1 MQGVLVHAPARLL
14 GRPTATK
21 GAAVRTLR
29 GMARLEGQWKVRRES
44 GLLPPRG
51 VSKRIGA
58 GRGWTLLL
66 GLPVAPFRVERAGGE
81 AHTLRYRLLPIRDE
95 LSPRADGS
103 WAGRGLLL
111 GREFCRFRLEP
122 R

>member
-1 MQGVLVHAPARLL
+1 M
-14 GRPTATK
+14 AT
-21 GAAVRTLR
+21 
-29 GMARLEGQWKVRRES
+29 LEGRWKVRRES

-51 VSKRIGA
+51 VSKRIGP
-58 GRGWTLLL
+58 GSGWTLLL
-66 GLPVAPFRVERAGGE
+66 GLPVASFRVERAGGE
-81 AHTLRYRLLPIRDE
+81 TCTLRYRLLPIRDE
-95 LSPRADGS
+95 LSLRADGS

>member
-1 MQGVLVHAPARLL
+1 MP
-14 GRPTATK
+14 
-21 GAAVRTLR
+21 VRTLR
-29 GMARLEGQWKVRRES
+29 GMARLEGHWKVRRQS

-58 GRGWTLLL
+58 GSGWTLLA
-66 GLPVAPFRVERAGGE
+66 GLPVASFRVEASGE
-81 AHTLRYRLLPIRDE
+81 ARTLRYRLLPIRDE
-95 LSPRADGS
+95 LRPRPDGS
-103 WAGRGLLL
+103 WEGRGLLL

>member
-1 MQGVLVHAPARLL
+1 M
-14 GRPTATK
+14 AT
-21 GAAVRTLR
+21 
-29 GMARLEGQWKVRRES
+29 LEGRWKVRRES

-58 GRGWTLLL
+58 GSGWTLLL
-66 GLPVAPFRVERAGGE
+66 GLPVAPFRVERAGEGR
-81 AHTLRYRLLPIRDE
+81 TLRYRLLPIRDE
-95 LSPRADGS
+95 LSLRADGS